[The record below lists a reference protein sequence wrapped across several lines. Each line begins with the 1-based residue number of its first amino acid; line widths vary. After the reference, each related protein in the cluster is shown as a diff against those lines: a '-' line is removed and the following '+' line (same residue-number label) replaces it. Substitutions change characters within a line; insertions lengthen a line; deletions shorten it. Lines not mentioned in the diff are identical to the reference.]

1 MTEGAGA
8 NTEFPASLKGR
19 IEDVAG
25 QSHHPRQLV
34 EKRIGPFRSVVGAL
48 AIWMLAAPLV
58 VRADARGPSTRSA
71 TAAMK
76 SAAAWQVL
84 LPEACV
90 SLSVEDRARLPRPW
104 KPYVEAVRRCELAAP
119 GAQSQI
125 ALISVFA
132 EEYYRGRPSNAPWED
147 FPKPLLVDRDFRCV
161 GGLRELF
168 PHDQPRALTLRVG
181 LWRKGI
187 PQEIRGQVDDPAVG
201 GGYVLP
207 VLRWSEVDHRYRE
220 ASGAVSSD
228 SSCSHF

>member
-1 MTEGAGA
+1 MIEGAGA
-8 NTEFPASLKGR
+8 NTEFPVSLKDR
-19 IEDVAG
+19 IEDVAE
-25 QSHHPRQLV
+25 QSRNPQQLI
-34 EKRIGPFRSVVGAL
+34 EKRKEMLRGVLRVL
-48 AIWMLAAPLV
+48 AIWMLVAPLV

-71 TAAMK
+71 TAAVK

-84 LPEACV
+84 SPEACV
-90 SLSVEDRARLPRPW
+90 PLSVEDRARLPQGW
-104 KPYVEAVRRCELAAP
+104 KPYAEAARRCELAAP

-132 EEYYRGRPSNAPWED
+132 DEYYRGRPANAPWED

-187 PQEIRGQVDDPAVG
+187 PQEIRGQVHDPAVG
-201 GGYVLP
+201 GGYALP
-207 VLRWSEVDHRYRE
+207 VLRWSEVDHRYGAADGE
-220 ASGAVSSD
+220 TSGESP
-228 SSCSHF
+228 CSHF